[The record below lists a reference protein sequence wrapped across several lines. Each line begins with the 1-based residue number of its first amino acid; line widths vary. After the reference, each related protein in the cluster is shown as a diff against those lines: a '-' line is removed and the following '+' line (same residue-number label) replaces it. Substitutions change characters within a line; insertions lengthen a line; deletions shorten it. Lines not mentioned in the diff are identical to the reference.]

1 MNVVFDTDV
10 IVAGLRSPSGA
21 SAALLRLARRNAFSL
36 LASVPLFME
45 YEAKCLLA
53 EHYQAAGLSSEDVQV
68 FLDTLAAIVV
78 PVNIHY
84 LWRPQLRDAADEMV
98 LEAAV
103 NGKADVLVSF
113 NHRHFG
119 LIPSQFGI
127 ELLLPAEF
135 IRRLK

>member
-1 MNVVFDTDV
+1 MRVIFDTDV
-10 IVAGLRSPSGA
+10 IIAGLRSPTGA
-21 SAALLRLARRNAFSL
+21 SSALLSLARHNQFSL

-45 YEAKCLLA
+45 YEAKCLLP
-53 EHYQAAGLSSEDVQV
+53 EHYKIAGLTPKQVQT
-68 FLDTLAAIVV
+68 FLDTLAAIVE
-78 PVNIHY
+78 PVEIHY

-103 NGKADVLVSF
+103 NGRADVLISF

-119 LIPSQFGI
+119 RVPSQFGI

>member
-1 MNVVFDTDV
+1 MNVVIDTDV
-10 IVAGLRSPSGA
+10 LIAGLRSPTGA
-21 SAALLRLARRNAFSL
+21 SSALLSMARHSKFNL

-45 YEAKCLLA
+45 YEAKCLLP
-53 EHYQAAGLSSEDVQV
+53 EHYEIAGLTSVQV
-68 FLDTLAAIVV
+68 QIFLDALAAIIV
-78 PVNIHY
+78 PVEIHY

-119 LIPSQFGI
+119 HAPKDFGI
-127 ELLLPAEF
+127 ELLLPSEF

>member
-10 IVAGLRSPSGA
+10 LIAGLRSPSGA
-21 SAALLRLARRNAFSL
+21 SSALLNLARYKKFNL

-45 YEAKCLLA
+45 YEAKCLLP
-53 EHYQAAGLSSEDVQV
+53 EHYEVAGLTLAQVQI
-68 FLDTLAAIVV
+68 FLDALAAIIV
-78 PVNIHY
+78 PVEIHY

-103 NGKADVLVSF
+103 NGKAEVLVSF
-113 NHRHFG
+113 NHRHFAQV
-119 LIPSQFGI
+119 PSNFGI
-127 ELLLPAEF
+127 ELLLPSEF